1 MSDLPPGSSHPT
13 KRSFADY
20 LTDPSA
26 RRIEWLALLV
36 IVAFGVFA
44 LVITRADLVAQGVA
58 PSEQTEEDAT
68 VAAELEML
76 EPVVRGPFTFASLD
90 IHPDRTYA
98 PYLSGAFMQSADSTS
113 SRDVTL
119 DDFRAQLDIYEK
131 RQGVDDNFS
140 IRVIDSRT
148 AQTLEVFTLR
158 AERDHYE
165 ATGEANWDVIDRAR
179 RPATTQLIR
188 KWVARGVPKADIS
201 IRWGRANQVQGA
213 RERERHT
220 IEYEVRY
227 ARQLGL
233 SLLTTEIG
241 TVETFNQDWLVS
253 PVGAKGRYQMMPDIL
268 DLFDVNTYTLPA
280 QAGAVEVREELNPL
294 LSLQGSFLLV
304 RGYANAVGH
313 EIPGV
318 SAYHTGPGN
327 IFHLYQT
334 YLRANAGEEAL
345 PAKTVTDAYMW
356 GVTDGFTRVRKQ
368 SSFGPHSR
376 AYVLQ
381 AYGSLRAV
389 EHEEIDPDQTLKT
402 EQVTLNSGVSIT
414 LRDLLSTLQPHDT
427 RLDWGSDNDYANLYS
442 RFRAL
447 NPHMKLPVS
456 GSDEAVSVPA
466 AGNVTLTRAVDG
478 KRIRFFLPYGASEV
492 LTQIGNDILD
502 GDALVRFDEATF
514 ADPAKTGEQTQYDR
528 AYDRLVQDTGRFGF
542 NSANKRRLDALY
554 TRFRQ
559 LADENPTPYRIA
571 QEKIIT
577 IHRRT
582 WGTAAFREL
591 AATVD
596 NVLAS
601 HATPA
606 AAATTAP

>member
-1 MSDLPPGSSHPT
+1 MSDLPSEPTPT
-13 KRSFADY
+13 KRSLADY

-26 RRIEWLALLV
+26 RRIEWLALLFL
-36 IVAFGVFA
+36 VAFGVFA
-44 LVITRADLVAQGVA
+44 LIITRADLVAQGVPPEEPAGEEEAVAEEPAA
-58 PSEQTEEDAT
+58 P
-68 VAAELEML
+68 
-76 EPVVRGPFTFASLD
+76 RGPFTFASLD
-90 IHPDRTYA
+90 LHPDRTYA
-98 PYLSGAFMQSADSTS
+98 SYLSNAFIQSADSS
-113 SRDVTL
+113 SGDVTL

-140 IRVIDSRT
+140 IRVLDNRT
-148 AQTLEVFTLR
+148 AKTLEVFTLR
-158 AERDHYE
+158 AQRDQYE
-165 ATGEANWDVIDRAR
+165 ETGQANWDHIDQAR
-179 RPATTQLIR
+179 RGATNQLVR
-188 KWVARGVPKADIS
+188 KWAARGVPRANVA
-201 IRWGRANQVQGA
+201 IRWGRANQVQEA
-213 RERERHT
+213 RERELPT

-253 PVGAKGRYQMMPDIL
+253 PADAKGRYQMMPDIL
-268 DLFDVNTYTLPA
+268 DLFDVNTYALPA
-280 QAGAVEVREELNPL
+280 QAGTVQVREELNPL

-334 YLRANAGEEAL
+334 YLRANAGDDTL
-345 PAKTVTDAYMW
+345 PGKTVTDAYMW
-356 GVTDGFTRVRKQ
+356 GVTDGFARVRKQ

-389 EHEEIDPDQTLKT
+389 ENEEIDPDGTLRT
-402 EQVTLNSGVSIT
+402 EQVTLKPGASIT
-414 LRDLLSTLQPHDT
+414 LDALLNALQPHDA
-427 RLDWGSDNDYANLYS
+427 RLDWGPDNDYANRYS

-447 NPHMKLPVS
+447 NAHMKLPVS

-466 AGNVTLTRAVDG
+466 SGNVTLTRAVGG
-478 KRIRFFLPYGASEV
+478 KRVRFFLPYGASEV
-492 LTQIGNDILD
+492 LAQIGTDLLD
-502 GDALVRFDEATF
+502 PALLVRFDEDTF
-514 ADPAKTGEQTQYDR
+514 ADPARTGEQTQYDR
-528 AYDRLVQDTGRFGF
+528 AYDRLVQDAGRFGF
-542 NSANKRRLDALY
+542 NTANKRRLDALY
-554 TRFRQ
+554 TKMQQ
-559 LADENPTPYRIA
+559 LAKENPTPYRVA
-571 QEKIIT
+571 QAKIIM

-591 AATVD
+591 AGTVD

-601 HATPA
+601 RAVSAPTT
-606 AAATTAP
+606 TTAP